1 MTKTLEEDRLRRLA
15 TAKKWYA
22 ANKER
27 ASATNATR
35 YAENT
40 ERYKAYA
47 AQYRQANPE
56 RIKAQGTA
64 WRAANPV
71 RQRELTKAWH
81 LAHPGKTV
89 AYAMERWCAELQRAP
104 AWRNTQQID
113 AVYAEAAYQR
123 SLGENVVVDHIIPLR
138 GKFVSGLHVHNNLQ
152 VITAQ
157 ANSAKSNTWVIE

>member
-1 MTKTLEEDRLRRLA
+1 LA
-15 TAKKWYA
+15 AKAKH
-22 ANKER
+22 
-27 ASATNATR
+27 

-40 ERYKAYA
+40 ELHKARI

-56 RIKAQGTA
+56 RIKLHGTA
-64 WRAANPV
+64 WRTANPT

-104 AWRNTQQID
+104 SWRNTQQIN
-113 AVYAEAAYQR
+113 AVYAEAAYRR

-157 ANSAKSNTWVIE
+157 ANSAKSNTWVPA